1 MRIVFMGTPDFALP
15 ILDAIEAAGHEIVL
29 VITQPDR
36 AKGRGNELAAPP
48 AKEWALAHDIP
59 VFQPE
64 RIRHPSAV
72 ERVVDIDCDVCVVAA
87 FGQILPREILE
98 WPRHGCINVHASL
111 LPRYRGAAPIQW
123 AILNGDEE
131 TGVTIQQMAEGVDTG
146 DILLQRETLIGPEET
161 GGELFDRLA
170 ILGGEAVRDCLAM
183 IEDGT
188 IKPVPQ
194 NESLATHVG
203 MIEKSLGRVEW
214 RRSAVEIERYI
225 RGLNPWPGTY
235 TYLNGKS
242 LKLWKAGVLSEED
255 ALKLSEEVRE
265 SINVGNSEDRTEI
278 VPGTVIA
285 SEGQRFIIRC
295 KEGALALIELQL
307 EGKRRMSVDDFLR
320 GNRVEIGTRLG

>member
-64 RIRHPSAV
+64 KIRHSSAV
-72 ERVVDIDCDVCVVAA
+72 ERVVGIDCDVCVVAA

-146 DILLQRETLIGPEET
+146 DILVQRETLIGPEET

-170 ILGGEAVRDCLAM
+170 LLGGEAVRDCLTM
-183 IEDGT
+183 IEEGT
-188 IKPVPQ
+188 LKPVPQ

-214 RRSAVEIERYI
+214 KKPAVVIERYI
-225 RGLNPWPGTY
+225 RGLNPWPCTY

-242 LKLWKAGVLSEED
+242 LKLWKAEVLSEED
-255 ALKLSEEVRE
+255 AQILSEEAQKQ
-265 SINVGNSEDRTEI
+265 IKTEDGEAETEI
-278 VPGTVIA
+278 CPGTVVA
-285 SEGQRFIIRC
+285 AGGSRFVIRC
-295 KEGALALIELQL
+295 KEGALALVELQL
-307 EGKRRMSVDDFLR
+307 EGKRRMGVDDFLR